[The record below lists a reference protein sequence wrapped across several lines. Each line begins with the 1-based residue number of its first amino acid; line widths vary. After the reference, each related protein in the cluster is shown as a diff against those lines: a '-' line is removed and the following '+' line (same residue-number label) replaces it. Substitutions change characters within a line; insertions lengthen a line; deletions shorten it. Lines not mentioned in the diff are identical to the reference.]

1 MPSQGQQVLLLVMV
15 FLIKYVTVDKLH
27 ITIES
32 HHNAIQ
38 FNVVLHTVQ
47 NNGYEKWKVRALTTK
62 DIHSAVLL

>member
-1 MPSQGQQVLLLVMV
+1 MPSQGQKVLLLVMV
-15 FLIKYVTVDKLH
+15 FLIKYVDKLH